1 MTTLTNI
8 EVVANQFNNDIE
20 LVKKE
25 IKRLQSVKCRL
36 NKMKGKSTY
45 EADMKKCLEE
55 IEIMSQVRSLLE
67 PREKFVT
74 EYDQSDVDRLDY
86 DETVKAIRTI
96 QSKKTLT
103 KYLTTVEGDNDE
115 YRQACKIEKMLL
127 EHKKTVSPVE
137 DSLIRKTDLVTIIDT
152 IKLDPNMSHERIL
165 EMLEGLL

>member
-1 MTTLTNI
+1 MTNLVNV

-55 IEIMSQVRSLLE
+55 IEVMSQVRSLLE

-74 EYDQSDVDRLDY
+74 EYDSEDVARLDY

-137 DSLIRKTDLVTIIDT
+137 DSLVRKTDLVTIIDT
-152 IKLDPNMSHERIL
+152 IKLDPEMSHERIL
-165 EMLEGLL
+165 DLLESLL